1 MKWRLGVVGAPIAH
15 SRSPE
20 LHAAGLRLAGLDGT
34 SERVELD
41 ASRGVALR
49 DLLPARFDALS
60 VTAPLKHVAFELCDE
75 VDDVAQRT
83 QSVNS
88 LLCHEGRLFG
98 RSTDGD
104 GFVDALAYVAHS
116 TPVDCHV
123 VVLGAGGAA
132 SAIVDALIQ
141 HGASSVVVHGRNEA
155 RVMAIAHRYDRV
167 YAHSLVY
174 RPIDVIINT
183 LPAQARDHEA
193 AVLQG
198 VSPDTVAVDITYEP
212 VRSDWLA
219 RYEDFGC
226 QVANGRAML
235 VFQAARQLSWW
246 FNQPIDGAALFEATR

>member
-1 MKWRLGVVGAPIAH
+1 MQWRLGVVGAPIAH

-20 LHAAGLRLAGLDGT
+20 LHAAGLRLAGLEGS

-41 ASRGVALR
+41 ASRGAALR
-49 DLLPARFDALS
+49 DLLPGRFDALS
-60 VTAPLKHVAFELCDE
+60 VTAPLKSIAFELCDE

-88 LLCHEGRLFG
+88 LLWREGRLFG
-98 RSTDGD
+98 RSTDGA
-104 GFVDALAYVAHS
+104 GFVDALAYVAHA
-116 TPVDCHV
+116 TPADRHV
-123 VVLGAGGAA
+123 VILGAGGAA
-132 SAIVDALIQ
+132 SALVDALVH

-155 RVMAIAHRYDRV
+155 RVLAITQRYDQV

-174 RPIDVIINT
+174 RPIDLIINT
-183 LPAQARDHEA
+183 VPAHARDHEA

-198 VSPDTVAVDITYEP
+198 VSTDTVVVDITYEP
-212 VRSDWLA
+212 ERSAWLA
-219 RYEDFGC
+219 LYEEFGC

-246 FNQPIDGAALFEATR
+246 FNQPVEGAALFEVTR

>member
-20 LHAAGLRLAGLDGT
+20 LHAVGLRLAGLEGT

-41 ASRGVALR
+41 ASCGPALR

-60 VTAPLKHVAFELCDE
+60 VTSPLKLVAFELCDE

-83 QSVNS
+83 HSVNS

-104 GFVDALAYVAHS
+104 GFVDALAYVAHA
-116 TPVDCHV
+116 TPVDRHV

-132 SAIVDALIQ
+132 SAIVDALVQ
-141 HGASSVVVHGRNEA
+141 HGASSIVVHGRNEE

-174 RPIDVIINT
+174 RPVDLIINT
-183 LPAQARDHEA
+183 LPAHARDHGA

-198 VSPDTVAVDITYEP
+198 VSPDTIAVDITYEP
-212 VRSDWLA
+212 ERSAWLGLYA
-219 RYEDFGC
+219 DFGC
-226 QVANGRAML
+226 QVSNGRAML

-246 FNQPIDGAALFEATR
+246 FSQPVEGAAIFQVTQ

>member
-1 MKWRLGVVGAPIAH
+1 MNWRLGVVGAPIAH

-20 LHAAGLRLAGLDGT
+20 LHLAGLRLAGLEGT
-34 SERVELD
+34 SDRVELD
-41 ASRGVALR
+41 ASRGPALR

-60 VTAPLKHVAFELCDE
+60 VTAPLKGVAYELCDE

-88 LLCHEGRLFG
+88 LLSHEGRLFG

-104 GFVDALAYVAHS
+104 GFVDALAFCAHT
-116 TPVDCHV
+116 TPVDRHA

-132 SAIVDALIQ
+132 SAIVDALIR
-141 HGASSVVVHGRNEA
+141 HGASSVVIHGRSET
-155 RVMAIAHRYDRV
+155 RVMAIAQRYERV

-174 RPIDVIINT
+174 RPVDLIINT
-183 LPAQARDHEA
+183 VPAHARGHEA

-198 VSPDTVAVDITYEP
+198 VSADTVAVDITYEP
-212 VRSDWLA
+212 ERSTWLKL
-219 RYEDFGC
+219 YEDVGC

-246 FNQPIDGAALFEATR
+246 FNQSIDGAALYEATQ